1 MAVWQQQQM
10 MQGGHLSF
18 GGMHGMAGGHPGQR
32 VGAITPVHH
41 PQLYGL
47 PPQMVSPQIQM
58 GSPQMQMGM
67 PPQHHHHVGGSPL
80 QPAQFGAPPLHA
92 GALPTM
98 QARRM

>member
-1 MAVWQQQQM
+1 MAVWQQQQQQ

-41 PQLYGL
+41 PQLYRL

-67 PPQHHHHVGGSPL
+67 PPQHHQHHHH
-80 QPAQFGAPPLHA
+80 HA